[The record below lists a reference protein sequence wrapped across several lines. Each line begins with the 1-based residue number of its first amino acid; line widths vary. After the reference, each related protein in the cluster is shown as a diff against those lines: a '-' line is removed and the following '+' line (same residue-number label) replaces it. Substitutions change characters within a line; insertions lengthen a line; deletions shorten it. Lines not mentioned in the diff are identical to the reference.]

1 MEPLQRQPKPHPRA
15 WARASKQF
23 HAATAAE
30 LSEEWLD
37 RFEELLAYRQ
47 RKGTFA
53 APPDTALGRWI
64 KRQRQQHAAHTLPVA
79 ARARLAGCGFFE
91 PQAPIDAS
99 RPLTSG
105 TALRAEQQARLRP
118 GTSEARPSATDARPR
133 IASRPS
139 FDRPGTAASP
149 DPRVR
154 VTSWGD
160 DVPNLSPQPSP
171 ERRPKSVRFA
181 DRVTGATEVVARVA
195 SIGCAWCGR
204 ADDITE
210 VCGMRLC
217 GTCRRA
223 KTPAPTTMKL
233 VRRSRDAPAPPSD
246 SFQGLALRPLAAKT
260 RGGKRHQQ
268 AAPELI
274 RVETPAEIRKR
285 RSRQRRRRRAAEEAM
300 DADREARAAAEA
312 ERAARMQQQTPPTV
326 AAMLDG
332 HGGAVTLTVL
342 QKEVGQAR
350 PDLYE
355 WLTRDGGKLP
365 VDKGVVPVE
374 GLEEAVAA
382 FEEEQRLEKLD
393 GEADQALDRALG
405 LIAPAARPRSGW
417 HKASRG
423 FVPGRHRSW
432 TPKTPSRPPDD
443 A

>member
-1 MEPLQRQPKPHPRA
+1 
-15 WARASKQF
+15 
-23 HAATAAE
+23 
-30 LSEEWLD
+30 
-37 RFEELLAYRQ
+37 
-47 RKGTFA
+47 
-53 APPDTALGRWI
+53 
-64 KRQRQQHAAHTLPVA
+64 
-79 ARARLAGCGFFE
+79 
-91 PQAPIDAS
+91 
-99 RPLTSG
+99 
-105 TALRAEQQARLRP
+105 
-118 GTSEARPSATDARPR
+118 
-133 IASRPS
+133 
-139 FDRPGTAASP
+139 
-149 DPRVR
+149 
-154 VTSWGD
+154 
-160 DVPNLSPQPSP
+160 
-171 ERRPKSVRFA
+171 
-181 DRVTGATEVVARVA
+181 
-195 SIGCAWCGR
+195 
-204 ADDITE
+204 
-210 VCGMRLC
+210 MRLC
-217 GTCRRA
+217 AACRRA

-300 DADREARAAAEA
+300 DADRELRAAAEA

-382 FEEEQRLEKLD
+382 FDEEQRLERLD

-405 LIAPAARPRSGW
+405 LVAPAARPRSGW

>member
-1 MEPLQRQPKPHPRA
+1 METQLCISAPIFSKLCCCLK
-15 WARASKQF
+15 WAVPSA
-23 HAATAAE
+23 
-30 LSEEWLD
+30 
-37 RFEELLAYRQ
+37 
-47 RKGTFA
+47 KGIRENIQK
-53 APPDTALGRWI
+53 APPDTELGRWI
-64 KRQRQQHAAHTLPVA
+64 KRQRQQHSMNKLPVA

-91 PQAPIDAS
+91 PQPLVDAS

-105 TALRAEQQARLRP
+105 TALRAEQHARLRP
-118 GTSEARPSATDARPR
+118 GTSEARPR
-133 IASRPS
+133 ISSRPS

-160 DVPNLSPQPSP
+160 DVPDLSPQPSP

-181 DRVTGATEVVARVA
+181 DRVTGSTEAVARVA
-195 SIGCAWCGR
+195 SVGCAWCGR
-204 ADDITE
+204 AEDIAE

-260 RGGKRHQQ
+260 RGGKRRQM
-268 AAPELI
+268 AVPELI

-382 FEEEQRLEKLD
+382 FEEEQRLERLD

-405 LIAPAARPRSGW
+405 LVAPAARPRSGW

-432 TPKTPSRPPDD
+432 TPKTPSRPDD
-443 A
+443 V

>member
-1 MEPLQRQPKPHPRA
+1 MEPLQQRQPKPQRA

-23 HAATAAE
+23 HAANAIQ
-30 LSEEWLD
+30 LSADWIG
-37 RFEELLAYRQ
+37 RFEELLAFRQ

-53 APPDTALGRWI
+53 APHDSELGRWVR
-64 KRQRQQHAAHTLPVA
+64 RQRQQHAAHQLPVA

-91 PQAPIDAS
+91 PQAPIDVT

-105 TALRAEQQARLRP
+105 TALRAEQHARLRP

-160 DVPNLSPQPSP
+160 DVPDLSPQPSP

-181 DRVTGATEVVARVA
+181 DRVTGATEAVARVA

-285 RSRQRRRRRAAEEAM
+285 RSRQRRRRRAVEEAM

-382 FEEEQRLEKLD
+382 FDEEQRLEKLD

-432 TPKTPSRPPDD
+432 TPKTPSRPDD
-443 A
+443 C

>member
-1 MEPLQRQPKPHPRA
+1 MEPLQRKAKPHPRA
-15 WARASKQF
+15 WARASKAF
-23 HAATAAE
+23 HAQNAIQLSADWLGRFAE
-30 LSEEWLD
+30 LLT
-37 RFEELLAYRQ
+37 YRQ

-53 APPDTALGRWI
+53 APPDTELGRWI
-64 KRQRQQHAAHTLPVA
+64 KHQRQQHSMNKLPVA

-91 PQAPIDAS
+91 PQPLMDAS

-105 TALRAEQQARLRP
+105 TALRAEQHARLRP
-118 GTSEARPSATDARPR
+118 GTSEARPR
-133 IASRPS
+133 ITSRPS

-181 DRVTGATEVVARVA
+181 DRVTGATEAVARVA
-195 SIGCAWCGR
+195 SLGCAWCGR
-204 ADDITE
+204 AEDIAE

-260 RGGKRHQQ
+260 RGGKRRQQ

-300 DADREARAAAEA
+300 DADRELRAAAEA

-382 FEEEQRLEKLD
+382 FDEEQRLERLD
-393 GEADQALDRALG
+393 GAADEALDRALG

>member
-1 MEPLQRQPKPHPRA
+1 MTMEPLQPKAKPQRRA
-15 WARASKQF
+15 WARASKAF
-23 HAATAAE
+23 HAQNAIQLSADWLGRFAE
-30 LSEEWLD
+30 LLT
-37 RFEELLAYRQ
+37 YRQ
-47 RKGTFA
+47 RKGTFS
-53 APPDTALGRWI
+53 APPDSDLGRWI
-64 KRQRQQHAAHTLPVA
+64 KRQRQQHSMNKLPVA

-91 PQAPIDAS
+91 PQPLMDAS

-105 TALRAEQQARLRP
+105 TALRAEQHARLRP
-118 GTSEARPSATDARPR
+118 GTSEARPR
-133 IASRPS
+133 ITSRPS

-181 DRVTGATEVVARVA
+181 DRVTGATEAVARVA
-195 SIGCAWCGR
+195 SVGCAWCGR
-204 ADDITE
+204 AEDIAE

-260 RGGKRHQQ
+260 RGGKRRQQ

-300 DADREARAAAEA
+300 DADRDARAAAEA

-365 VDKGVVPVE
+365 VDKGVVPVG

-382 FEEEQRLEKLD
+382 FDEEQRLERLD
-393 GEADQALDRALG
+393 GAADEALDRALG
-405 LIAPAARPRSGW
+405 LVAPAARPRSGW

-423 FVPGRHRSW
+423 FVPGRHQSW

>member
-1 MEPLQRQPKPHPRA
+1 MEPLQQRKPPQRRA
-15 WARASKQF
+15 WARASKAF
-23 HAATAAE
+23 HAQNAIQ
-30 LSEEWLD
+30 LSEDWLG
-37 RFEELLAYRQ
+37 RFEELLTYRQ

-53 APPDTALGRWI
+53 APPDTELGRWI
-64 KRQRQQHAAHTLPVA
+64 KHQRQQHAAHTLPVA

-91 PQAPIDAS
+91 PQPLMDAS

-105 TALRAEQQARLRP
+105 TALRAEQHARLRP
-118 GTSEARPSATDARPR
+118 GTSEARPR
-133 IASRPS
+133 ITSRPS

-160 DVPNLSPQPSP
+160 DVPDLSPQPSP

-181 DRVTGATEVVARVA
+181 DRVTGATETVARVA
-195 SIGCAWCGR
+195 SVGCAWCGR
-204 ADDITE
+204 AEDIAE

-382 FEEEQRLEKLD
+382 FDEEQRLERLD
-393 GEADQALDRALG
+393 GAADVALDRALG
-405 LIAPAARPRSGW
+405 LVAPAARPRSGW

-432 TPKTPSRPPDD
+432 TPKTPSRPLDD

>member
-1 MEPLQRQPKPHPRA
+1 MTMEPLQPKAKPQRRA
-15 WARASKQF
+15 WARASKAF
-23 HAATAAE
+23 HAQNAIQ
-30 LSEEWLD
+30 LSADWLD
-37 RFEELLAYRQ
+37 RFAELLTYRQ
-47 RKGTFA
+47 RKGTFS
-53 APPDTALGRWI
+53 APPDSDLGRWI
-64 KRQRQQHAAHTLPVA
+64 KHQRQQHSMNKLPVA

-91 PQAPIDAS
+91 PQPLMDAS

-105 TALRAEQQARLRP
+105 TALRAEQHARLRP
-118 GTSEARPSATDARPR
+118 GTSEARPR
-133 IASRPS
+133 ITSRPS

-160 DVPNLSPQPSP
+160 DVPDLSPQPSP

-181 DRVTGATEVVARVA
+181 DRVTGATETVARVA
-195 SIGCAWCGR
+195 SVGCAWCGR
-204 ADDITE
+204 ADTVEE

-260 RGGKRHQQ
+260 RGGKRRQTA

-300 DADREARAAAEA
+300 DADRELRAAAEA

-382 FEEEQRLEKLD
+382 FDEERRLERLD
-393 GEADQALDRALG
+393 GEADQALDVALG
-405 LIAPAARPRSGW
+405 LVAPAARPRSGW

>member
-1 MEPLQRQPKPHPRA
+1 MNK
-15 WARASKQF
+15 
-23 HAATAAE
+23 
-30 LSEEWLD
+30 
-37 RFEELLAYRQ
+37 
-47 RKGTFA
+47 
-53 APPDTALGRWI
+53 
-64 KRQRQQHAAHTLPVA
+64 LPVA

-91 PQAPIDAS
+91 PQPLMDVT

-105 TALRAEQQARLRP
+105 TALRAEQHARLRP
-118 GTSEARPSATDARPR
+118 GTAAERPSATDARPR
-133 IASRPS
+133 ISSRPS

-160 DVPNLSPQPSP
+160 DVPDLSPQPSP

-181 DRVTGATEVVARVA
+181 DRVTGATETVARVA
-195 SIGCAWCGR
+195 SLGCAWCGR
-204 ADDITE
+204 ADNLEE

-260 RGGKRHQQ
+260 RGGKRRQPA

-300 DADREARAAAEA
+300 DADRELRAAAEA

-355 WLTRDGGKLP
+355 
-365 VDKGVVPVE
+365 
-374 GLEEAVAA
+374 
-382 FEEEQRLEKLD
+382 
-393 GEADQALDRALG
+393 
-405 LIAPAARPRSGW
+405 
-417 HKASRG
+417 
-423 FVPGRHRSW
+423 
-432 TPKTPSRPPDD
+432 
-443 A
+443 

>member
-1 MEPLQRQPKPHPRA
+1 MEPLQRKAKPHPRA
-15 WARASKQF
+15 WARASKRF
-23 HAATAAE
+23 HAQTAE
-30 LSEEWLD
+30 QLSEDWLD
-37 RFEELLAYRQ
+37 RFAELLTYRQ
-47 RKGTFA
+47 RKGTFS
-53 APPDTALGRWI
+53 APPDTELGRWI
-64 KRQRQQHAAHTLPVA
+64 KHQRQQHSMNKLPVA

-91 PQAPIDAS
+91 PQPLMDAS

-105 TALRAEQQARLRP
+105 TALRAEQHARLRP
-118 GTSEARPSATDARPR
+118 GTAAERPSATDARPR
-133 IASRPS
+133 ISSRPS

-181 DRVTGATEVVARVA
+181 DRVTGSSETVARVA
-195 SIGCAWCGR
+195 SVGCAWCGR
-204 ADDITE
+204 AEDIAE

-268 AAPELI
+268 APELI

-285 RSRQRRRRRAAEEAM
+285 RSCQRRRRRAAEEAM
-300 DADREARAAAEA
+300 DADRELRAAAEA

-374 GLEEAVAA
+374 GLAEAVAA
-382 FEEEQRLEKLD
+382 FDEERRLERLD

-405 LIAPAARPRSGW
+405 LVAPAARPRSGW
-417 HKASRG
+417 HRASRG

-432 TPKTPSRPPDD
+432 TPKTPSRPDG